1 MQKDTGKR
9 MMTNPLNQPR
19 YARIQI
25 VVLLQLFAWGTMP
38 LIAQEPASK
47 IDFNRDVRPILA
59 NHCWNC
65 HGQDESSRKAKL
77 RLDLRPAALAITKNN
92 EYPIVP
98 NNPAASSLITRID
111 AHDKSQMPPLSFN
124 KPLTETQRKTLKQWI
139 TEGAPYAEHWA
150 FVPPRKS
157 TNLPK
162 V

>member
-1 MQKDTGKR
+1 LICCQTNTASNNNIQIQKDTGQR
-9 MMTNPLNQPR
+9 MMTSPLTQHR

-25 VVLLQLFAWGTMP
+25 AILLQLFALGTMP
-38 LIAQEPASK
+38 LMAQEPASK

-92 EYPIVP
+92 EHPIVP

-111 AHDKSQMPPLSFN
+111 ARDKSQMPPLS
-124 KPLTETQRKTLKQWI
+124 LSLILDELALALLQTQQFL
-139 TEGAPYAEHWA
+139 
-150 FVPPRKS
+150 F
-157 TNLPK
+157 L
-162 V
+162 